1 MNNFEIGQRVEYV
14 ADDADGRFYP
24 PAGTFGTITSACGN
38 LLSVEWDNGTLP
50 GSWICYTYEVI
61 PVEED
66 DNNDT

>member
-1 MNNFEIGQRVEYV
+1 MNNFKIGQRVEYV
-14 ADDADGRFYP
+14 ADDANDKYYP
-24 PAGTFGTITSACGN
+24 PKGTFGTITGVYGN

-50 GSWICYTYEVI
+50 GPWICYTHEVI